1 MSDLRNNLDAAKREY
16 RAARYPGNLATE
28 LLGESAESRRPYRI
42 FRITAFVGV
51 ASGIA
56 AALVVWMVHRA
67 ATESPSGNGPKQV
80 AVNVVPA
87 PAPAATTPTPAAA
100 PQTPTAVATAENESD
115 APVPVA
121 GFPTQ
126 PNFPSDVPIVPS
138 DIPLV
143 PSASTMEFPSMP
155 EMPSITSIPS
165 MDFDFSSDVSSD
177 QKEST

>member
-16 RAARYPGNLATE
+16 RAARYPGNLAEE
-28 LLGESAESRRPYRI
+28 LLGEPAPSHRPSRI

-56 AALVVWMVHRA
+56 AALVVWVVHRA
-67 ATESPSGNGPKQV
+67 ATESPSGPGQKLV
-80 AVNVVPA
+80 AVNV
-87 PAPAATTPTPAAA
+87 APAATTPAATPMPAE
-100 PQTPTAVATAENESD
+100 TVAVATSDNED
-115 APVPVA
+115 DTPVPVA
-121 GFPTQ
+121 SFPAQPGFPT
-126 PNFPSDVPIVPS
+126 DVPIVPS

-143 PSASTMEFPSMP
+143 PSASMMDFPSMP

>member
-16 RAARYPGNLATE
+16 RAARYPGNLAEE
-28 LLGESAESRRPYRI
+28 LLGEPARSSHRPYRI

-67 ATESPSGNGPKQV
+67 ATESPSRSGQDVV
-80 AVNVVPA
+80 AVNVAPA
-87 PAPAATTPTPAAA
+87 PAPAATTPAPAA
-100 PQTPTAVATAENESD
+100 TPTAVANAQDDSD

-121 GFPTQ
+121 GFPAQ